1 MSIYKLKDPFPN
13 CTWKLCANLQYQNL
27 ANSLQAYFANVSD
40 SSILNLNLTGGSLEL
55 GLSNNFSK
63 TICYTAVVVK
73 GKERPKEFCEIR
85 YFYIFYFARFP
96 VTIINLCPSCGGI
109 RAPSTSSS
117 QHSATVISHLGNT
130 NCCTA
135 IVHYSAVRTSTEY
148 KQKISQCCISTICCY
163 QCPLGAPLHSTVG
176 RTNKPLPSLPL
187 RSLSQYN
194 PPPSA
199 NPCCGGGGGC
209 GGGGSYY
216 GLLHPTY

>member
-1 MSIYKLKDPFPN
+1 M
-13 CTWKLCANLQYQNL
+13 
-27 ANSLQAYFANVSD
+27 
-40 SSILNLNLTGGSLEL
+40 EL
-55 GLSNNFSK
+55 GLSNNFLK

-109 RAPSTSSS
+109 RAPSASNS

-130 NCCTA
+130 NCCTS
-135 IVHYSAVRTSTEY
+135 IVHYSAVRTSTPEY

-187 RSLSQYN
+187 PQSIPPS
-194 PPPSA
+194 PPPA
-199 NPCCGGGGGC
+199 NPCCGGDGG
-209 GGGGSYY
+209 GGGGSCY
-216 GLLHPTY
+216 

>member
-1 MSIYKLKDPFPN
+1 MQGSLHLMSYYKLKDPFPN

-117 QHSATVISHLGNT
+117 QHSATVISHLGNS

-187 RSLSQYN
+187 RSLSQ
-194 PPPSA
+194 
-199 NPCCGGGGGC
+199 
-209 GGGGSYY
+209 
-216 GLLHPTY
+216 

>member
-1 MSIYKLKDPFPN
+1 M
-13 CTWKLCANLQYQNL
+13 
-27 ANSLQAYFANVSD
+27 
-40 SSILNLNLTGGSLEL
+40 EL
-55 GLSNNFSK
+55 GLSNNFLK

-109 RAPSTSSS
+109 RAPSTSNS

-130 NCCTA
+130 NCCTS
-135 IVHYSAVRTSTEY
+135 IVHYSAVRTSTPEY

-176 RTNKPLPSLPL
+176 RTNIEVRAAGHLCAAAHL
-187 RSLSQYN
+187 RAVVCV
-194 PPPSA
+194 PPRGVREINMYRTIAISV
-199 NPCCGGGGGC
+199 
-209 GGGGSYY
+209 
-216 GLLHPTY
+216 TRVM